1 LQLKKLTKS
10 DLDILNSMKN
20 VVDGI
25 ARMYGEHTEVVLHSL
40 DAEAPEIIKIANGHV
55 TERGE
60 GAPITNLARMKLL
73 EGNDVSDSYV
83 TKTVSG
89 KTLHSITTIVR
100 NPKNKPIGL
109 LCINVDMDVPMQD
122 FLRSI
127 MPTQQNDCCAGARSP
142 ETFARNIDETII
154 STIETVQ
161 AEVWSNEAISPSK
174 RNRELVTRLQ
184 GLGIFKYKDAVL
196 MVANHLGISRDTI
209 YLYLR
214 ELGSND

>member
-1 LQLKKLTKS
+1 MSHLIFCQASFFEDGERKNKKKW
-10 DLDILNSMKN
+10 ILNSMKN

-25 ARMYGEHTEVVLHSL
+25 ARMYGKHTEVVLHSL

-122 FLRSI
+122 FLRS
-127 MPTQQNDCCAGARSP
+127 
-142 ETFARNIDETII
+142 
-154 STIETVQ
+154 
-161 AEVWSNEAISPSK
+161 K
-174 RNRELVTRLQ
+174 
-184 GLGIFKYKDAVL
+184 KY
-196 MVANHLGISRDTI
+196 GF
-209 YLYLR
+209 YF
-214 ELGSND
+214 